1 MSSPPVPKY
10 QAIYLVLRQR
20 ILDGELAP
28 GSRLPSQ
35 QELADEF
42 AVTVM
47 TLRQAVAA
55 LESEGLLW
63 AARGK
68 GTFVADKPV
77 DVRVGNLSS
86 FAEQMSSTGMELS
99 TDVLAVDIVDSE
111 SFPDAATALETTEA
125 LSRIVRLRRVE
136 GLPISL
142 QRSFLVA
149 GPVSLDQELGLAGH
163 SLYGAI
169 EESTGW
175 KVAEAREVVSAVGL
189 GAEDARLLET
199 EHHHP
204 AILSVRTSIQQFGRP
219 FLYDE
224 ALLVGGRCSIAADR
238 AADRL
243 AIEYTV
249 ERAATEI

>member
-10 QAIYLVLRQR
+10 QAIYAVLRQR

-55 LESEGLLW
+55 LENDGLLW

-68 GTFVADKPV
+68 GTFVVDKPI

-86 FAEQMSSTGMELS
+86 FAEQMATAGMDLS
-99 TDVLAVDIVDSE
+99 TDLLSVDVVSATE
-111 SFPDAATALETTEA
+111 NPDAAAALEVA
-125 LSRIVRLRRVE
+125 DPLMKIARLRRVD
-136 GLPISL
+136 GVPISL

-149 GPVSLDQELGLAGH
+149 GAISIDPTVGLAGN
-163 SLYGAI
+163 SLYKAI

-175 KVAEAREVVSAVGL
+175 QIAEATEVVSAVGIE
-189 GAEDARLLET
+189 AADARLLDT
-199 EHHHP
+199 KSGHP
-204 AILSVRTSIQQFGRP
+204 AILSIRTSIQQFGRP

-238 AADRL
+238 SADRL
-243 AIEYTV
+243 ALEYTV
-249 ERAATEI
+249 GRTATET

>member
-1 MSSPPVPKY
+1 MSLSPVPKY

-28 GSRLPSQ
+28 GSQLPSQ

-55 LESEGLLW
+55 LENEGLLW

-86 FAEQMSSTGMELS
+86 FAEQMNSAGMDLS
-99 TDVLAVDIVDSE
+99 TDVLAIDTISAAE
-111 SFPDAATALETTEA
+111 HPDASAALETTES
-125 LSRIVRLRRVE
+125 LSRILRLRRVE
-136 GLPISL
+136 GVPISL

-149 GPVSLDQELGLAGH
+149 DTVSLDPELGLSGH
-163 SLYGAI
+163 SLYEAI

-175 KVAEAREVVSAVGL
+175 QIAEAKEIVTAVGIDSD
-189 GAEDARLLET
+189 DAALLET
-199 EHHHP
+199 DTGHP
-204 AILSVRTSIQQFGRP
+204 AILSIRTSIQQFGRP

-224 ALLVGGRCSIAADR
+224 ALLVGGRCSLAADR
-238 AADRL
+238 SADRL

-249 ERAATEI
+249 ERTATEI

>member
-1 MSSPPVPKY
+1 MSSPLVPKY

-42 AVTVM
+42 SVTVM

-86 FAEQMSSTGMELS
+86 FAEQMRSAGMDLS
-99 TDVLAVDIVDSE
+99 TDVLSVDTIDGGKS
-111 SFPDAATALETTEA
+111 PDAAAALETSEP
-125 LSRIVRLRRVE
+125 LCRVLRLRRVE
-136 GLPISL
+136 GVPISL
-142 QRSFLVA
+142 QRSYF
-149 GPVSLDQELGLAGH
+149 VSGTVSIDAERGLAGH

-175 KVAEAREVVSAVGL
+175 QIAEAREVVRAVGI
-189 GAEDARLLET
+189 ERDDAALLDT
-199 EHHHP
+199 ESGHP
-204 AILSVRTSIQQFGRP
+204 AILSIRTSIQQFGRP

-238 AADRL
+238 GVDRL
-243 AIEYTV
+243 ALEYTV
-249 ERAATEI
+249 EGDRG